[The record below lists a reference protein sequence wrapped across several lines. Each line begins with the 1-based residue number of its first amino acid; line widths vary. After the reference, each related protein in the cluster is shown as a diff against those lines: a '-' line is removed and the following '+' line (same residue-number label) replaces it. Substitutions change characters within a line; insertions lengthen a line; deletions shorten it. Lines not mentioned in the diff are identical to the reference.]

1 VTSPT
6 AAADSRERI
15 ASHVFGERRRFGAT
29 DLQVSPVGL
38 GCARIGGVFQGG
50 PEAFVSL
57 ISATVD
63 SGINFF
69 DTADMYS
76 GGESE
81 SILGRALAGRRK
93 SVVIASKVGYVQ
105 PAQRRLAGR
114 IKPLLKPVIRLLRLN
129 RAKLPAAVRG
139 ALSQNF
145 SPDYIRRAVEASLV
159 RLRTD
164 YIDVMQL
171 HSPPGDT
178 IRQGDWLPTLQALR
192 KEGKIRF
199 YGIACDTVSDAF
211 SAIEQ
216 PGVASIQVTVNL
228 LERGAVEKLLPAA
241 RERGIAVI
249 ARECLSN
256 GLLAKDPKDIDPG
269 TAYRDDE
276 ERARRTHELSHY
288 RSLADQYGVP
298 LPAMALKYA
307 LSHEGVSTALL
318 GMRSPL
324 HLEGAVR
331 WFGAEDPPASAFATL
346 P

>member
-1 VTSPT
+1 MTSPI
-6 AAADSRERI
+6 AAADSRERT
-15 ASHVFGERRRFGAT
+15 APLVFGERRRFGAT

-81 SILGRALAGRRK
+81 SILGRALVARRK

-114 IKPLLKPVIRLLRLN
+114 IKPLLRPVIRLLRLN

-145 SPDYIRRAVEASLV
+145 SPEYIRRAVEASLV

-178 IRQGDWLPTLQALR
+178 IRQGDWLSTLQTLR

-199 YGIACDTVSDAF
+199 YGIACDTVNDAF

-216 PGVASIQVTVNL
+216 PGVSSIQVTVNL
-228 LERGAVEKLLPAA
+228 LERGAVGKLIPAA

-256 GLLAKDPKDIDPG
+256 GLLAKDPKDIDPE

-276 ERARRTHELSHY
+276 ERARRNRELSHY
-288 RSLADQYGVP
+288 RSLAREHGIP
-298 LPAMALKYA
+298 LPVMALKYA

-318 GMRSPL
+318 GMRTAH
-324 HLEGAVR
+324 HLEGAAR
-331 WFGAEDPPASAFATL
+331 WFGAEDPPAAAFATL

>member
-1 VTSPT
+1 VTAPI
-6 AAADSRERI
+6 AAAGSRQH
-15 ASHVFGERRRFGAT
+15 SGLPVFAERRRFGTT
-29 DLQVSPVGL
+29 DLQVSLVGL

-50 PEAFVSL
+50 PEAFISL
-57 ISATVD
+57 VD
-63 SGINFF
+63 GAVDAGINFF

-81 SILGRALAGRRK
+81 SILGRAFAGRRQN
-93 SVVIASKVGYVQ
+93 VVIASKVGYVQ
-105 PAQRRLAGR
+105 PAQRRFAGR
-114 IKPLLKPVIRLLRLN
+114 IKPLLRPMIRFLRLN

-145 SPDYIRRAVEASLV
+145 SPEYVRRAVEGSLV

-199 YGIACDTVSDAF
+199 YGIACDTVEDAF

-228 LERGAVEKLLPAA
+228 LERRAVEKLIPAA
-241 RERGIAVI
+241 LQRGIAVI

-256 GLLAKDPKDIDPG
+256 GLLAKDPKDIDPA
-269 TAYRDDE
+269 TAFRDDE
-276 ERARRTHELSHY
+276 ERTRRTRELSHY
-288 RSLADQYGVP
+288 GRLAQEHGVP

-318 GMRSPL
+318 GMRTKA

-331 WFGAEDPPASAFATL
+331 WFGAADPPTAAFSTL

>member
-1 VTSPT
+1 VTSLSST
-6 AAADSRERI
+6 ANGRARDAAL
-15 ASHVFGERRRFGAT
+15 VFGERRRFGST
-29 DLQVSPVGL
+29 DLHVSPVGL

-50 PEAFVSL
+50 PDAFVSL
-57 ISATVD
+57 IAAVTD

-81 SILGRALAGRRK
+81 SILGRALAGRRP

-105 PAQRRLAGR
+105 PARRRLAGR
-114 IKPLLKPVIRLLRLN
+114 IKPLIRPVIRLLGLR
-129 RAKLPAAVRG
+129 RAQLPAAVRG

-145 SPDYIRRAVEASLV
+145 TPEYIRRSVEASLV

-164 YIDVMQL
+164 YVDVLQL
-171 HSPPGDT
+171 HSPPTDI
-178 IRQGDWLPTLQALR
+178 IRRGDWLSTLEALR

-199 YGIACDTVSDAF
+199 YGIACDTVADAF

-228 LERGAVEKLLPAA
+228 LERGAVDELIPRA
-241 RERGIAVI
+241 RELGIAVI

-256 GLLAKDPKDIDPG
+256 GLLAKEPQDIDPT

-276 ERARRTHELSHY
+276 ERARRTRELSHY
-288 RSLADQYGVP
+288 RGLALEHGVP

-318 GMRSPL
+318 GMRNTL
-324 HLEGAVR
+324 HLEGALR
-331 WFGAEDPPASAFATL
+331 WFSAKDLPAAVFAAL